1 MITIDFSKR
10 NNLGLCEFLYESI
23 KEQILEN
30 ILKANEKL
38 PSKRALACHL
48 GISVITVQNAYG
60 QLISEGYIYSIEK
73 KGFFVADIAV
83 ENQFFQRKELNNN
96 GEKNTCDY
104 GTEIEGDYSQVVSNE
119 KKYFVDLKSNTTS
132 YEKFPFSLWS
142 HVTRQVLNSGD
153 ERLLQRMSANG
164 VLELRNAICQYLLEF
179 RNMNVKSNQIVI
191 GSGTEALYTMLIQL
205 LGRQSV
211 YAVENPGYKKVA
223 RIFEIN
229 GASFIPIN
237 IRKNG
242 ISIKELENS
251 CANVIHISPSHHF
264 PTGIVMPV
272 RCRGEL
278 LDWAAKEKNRYIIED
293 DYDSEF
299 RFNGKP
305 LQTLQSTDTSDCVIY
320 MNTFSKTLA
329 PSFRISYMVLP
340 LKLTKVFEEKLGFSS
355 CSVSSFEQYTLAE
368 FLQKGFYAKHIIRM
382 KNYYRNLRNGLIRC
396 LQASKLSEISEIQE
410 EDSGLHF
417 LLRIN
422 FLYSGEELKLRLEN
436 QGIRASFL
444 SDFFYN
450 QSSIEEQNNSHVLV
464 VNYSGIKKE
473 QIPELVS
480 RMEKAIL
487 E

>member
-38 PSKRALACHL
+38 PSKRALAVHL

-73 KGFFVADIAV
+73 KGFFVTDIAV
-83 ENQFFQRKELNNN
+83 ENQFFKRKQF
-96 GEKNTCDY
+96 GKKSEKNTCDGNEVEY
-104 GTEIEGDYSQVVSNE
+104 DYSQVVSTE

-179 RNMNVKSNQIVI
+179 RNMNVKPNQIVI

-251 CANVIHISPSHHF
+251 FANVIHISPSHHF

>member
-179 RNMNVKSNQIVI
+179 RNMNVKPNQIVI

-251 CANVIHISPSHHF
+251 FANVIHISPSHHF

-450 QSSIEEQNNSHVLV
+450 QSSIEEQNNNHVLV

>member
-38 PSKRALACHL
+38 PSKRALAVHL

-73 KGFFVADIAV
+73 KGFFVTDIAV
-83 ENQFFQRKELNNN
+83 ENQFFKRKQF
-96 GEKNTCDY
+96 GKKSEKNTCDGNEVEY
-104 GTEIEGDYSQVVSNE
+104 DYSQVVSTE

-179 RNMNVKSNQIVI
+179 RNMNVKPNQIVI

-251 CANVIHISPSHHF
+251 CANVIHVSPSHHF

-272 RCRGEL
+272 RFRGEL

-305 LQTLQSTDTSDCVIY
+305 LETLQCADRNDCVIY

-340 LKLTKVFEEKLGFSS
+340 LKLIKVFEEKLGFSS

-368 FLQKGFYAKHIIRM
+368 FLRKGFYAKHIIRM
-382 KNYYRNLRNGLIRC
+382 KNYYRNLRNNLIHS
-396 LQASKLSEISEIQE
+396 LQASKLAEISEIQE

-422 FLYSGEELKLRLEN
+422 FLYSGEELKLRLEK
-436 QGIRASFL
+436 QGIRGSLL

-450 QSSIEEQNNSHVLV
+450 QSNSEEQNNNHVLV

>member
-38 PSKRALACHL
+38 PSKRALAVHL

-73 KGFFVADIAV
+73 KGFFVTDIAV
-83 ENQFFQRKELNNN
+83 ESQFFQRKELNNKA
-96 GEKNTCDY
+96 EKNICDN
-104 GTEIEGDYSQVVSNE
+104 GIKTERNYLQADSNE

-179 RNMNVKSNQIVI
+179 RNMNVKPNQIVI

-229 GASFIPIN
+229 GANYIPIN
-237 IRKNG
+237 IKKEG
-242 ISIKELENS
+242 INIKELENS
-251 CANVIHISPSHHF
+251 WANVIHVSPSHHF

-278 LDWAAKEKNRYIIED
+278 LDWAAKENNRYIIED

-305 LQTLQSTDTSDCVIY
+305 LETLQCADRNDCVIY

-382 KNYYRNLRNGLIRC
+382 KNYYRNLRNSLIRC
-396 LQASKLSEISEIQE
+396 LQNSKLAEISEINE
-410 EDSGLHF
+410 EESGLHF

-422 FLYSGEELKLRLEN
+422 FLYSEEELKLRLEN
-436 QGIRASFL
+436 QGIRASL
-444 SDFFYN
+444 LNDFFYN
-450 QSSIEEQNNSHVLV
+450 QSSLEEQNNNHVLV

-473 QIPELVS
+473 QIPELVL